1 MIDVDQDHRE
11 LRELEEGWGET
22 QGRVVDFLLKRWK
35 PLNIKF
41 IQGFFF
47 RILDFFWIFWLYPID
62 YMNTNTILG
71 VDWTSQKTM

>member
-1 MIDVDQDHRE
+1 MIDGDQDHRE

-41 IQGFFF
+41 I
-47 RILDFFWIFWLYPID
+47 
-62 YMNTNTILG
+62 
-71 VDWTSQKTM
+71 TSFYF